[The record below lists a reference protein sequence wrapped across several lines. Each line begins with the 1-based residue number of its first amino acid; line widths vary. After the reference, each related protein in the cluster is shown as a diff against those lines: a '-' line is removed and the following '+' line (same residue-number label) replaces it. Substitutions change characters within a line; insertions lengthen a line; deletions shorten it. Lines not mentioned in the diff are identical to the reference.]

1 MAYQLLQTFSICILS
16 WLLHVP
22 HFICFC
28 FSLSVWIQLNA
39 LVISRMT
46 KWAATTFGKWR
57 VGPLTSALHM
67 WRFLLPT
74 LLVIELL
81 PCQAD
86 HTVLYSRGR
95 YSYYEAFHTDLQQYG
110 NGQYLCGKTWEAPC
124 SLEPETAAVACASS
138 ISRACAQVALSWGH
152 HHCHLLR
159 WWYFPVFPQKL
170 AQCKKAHHP
179 C

>member
-1 MAYQLLQTFSICILS
+1 MAYQLLQPFSICILS
-16 WLLHVP
+16 WLLFHILYVFVFPCLCGYNLMPSSSLEWQNGQQPLLASEMWVP
-22 HFICFC
+22 WLQPYICDDSFFLHYSNC
-28 FSLSVWIQLNA
+28 CRVRQ
-39 LVISRMT
+39 
-46 KWAATTFGKWR
+46 TTQW
-57 VGPLTSALHM
+57 
-67 WRFLLPT
+67 
-74 LLVIELL
+74 
-81 PCQAD
+81 
-86 HTVLYSRGR
+86 SRGR

-152 HHCHLLR
+152 HHRHLLR
-159 WWYFPVFPQKL
+159 WWYFPVFLQKL